1 MQLDRNRSASVTRG
15 LCSLA
20 ALAGVATLA
29 ATLGACAREDVDA
42 QQQHNAATTQ
52 KSQPQPQ
59 SQPVD
64 WKQVDQAMGR
74 TGSVQPGGV
83 YKYSIPRSD
92 LHITLQGVAIK
103 PALALGSWVAF
114 KPGGNGAMAMGDL
127 VLTEDEVNPVMLK
140 LRDGG
145 VGQTAVHNHLLNES
159 PKVMYMHIMA
169 QGDAIKI
176 GSAIRAALALS
187 KTPMQASATPSAG
200 DQGDASGAGGSAK
213 TAASIDIDTA
223 TISRTLGHAG
233 KVSSGVY
240 QVSVPRAETVHDGGM
255 EVPPSMGVAT
265 GMNFQPTGGGK
276 AAITGDFVLLASEVN
291 PVIEALRSNGIQVEA
306 LHTHML
312 TEQPKLYFMHFWAN
326 DDAVKLARGL
336 RAALDRMN
344 TKKATS

>member
-1 MQLDRNRSASVTRG
+1 MKFDHNDLASVTRG
-15 LCSLA
+15 LCTLA
-20 ALAGVATLA
+20 LLAGA
-29 ATLGACAREDVDA
+29 ATLGACAKKDLEA
-42 QQQHNAATTQ
+42 QQQKTATTQ
-52 KSQPQPQ
+52 ASP
-59 SQPVD
+59 PVD
-64 WKQVDQAMGR
+64 WKRVDQAMGR
-74 TGSVQPGGV
+74 TGSPQPGDV

-92 LHITLQGVAIK
+92 LHVTLQGVAIK
-103 PALALGSWVAF
+103 PALALGSWIAF
-114 KPGGNGAMAMGDL
+114 KPGGNGAMVMGDL
-127 VLTEDEVNPVMLK
+127 VLTEGEVNPVMLK
-140 LRDGG
+140 LREGG
-145 VGQTAVHNHLLNES
+145 VDQTAIHNHLLNES

-169 QGDAIKI
+169 QGDPVKI
-176 GSAIRAALALS
+176 GSAIRAALSLS
-187 KTPMQASATPSAG
+187 RTPMQPAATPSAG
-200 DQGDASGAGGSAK
+200 DKGDAAGAGGSAK
-213 TAASIDIDTA
+213 TAAPIDIDTA
-223 TISRTLGHAG
+223 AISRTLGHAG

-240 QVSVPRAETVHDGGM
+240 QVSVPRAETIHDGGM

-336 RAALDRMN
+336 RTALDRMN